1 MIIKLS
7 KIVYRLIPFQWMR
20 RLVFNIYAK
29 LVKNKEVQINRDG
42 INYNLNLGEL
52 IDLAL
57 YLDKFEPKVVQYI
70 NKYTKEGM
78 IVLDIG
84 ANIGAH
90 TLSLSKI
97 AGKNGVIYAFE
108 PTQYAFD
115 KLQKNIGLNSD
126 LNIKS
131 YRVALSDFKEDDREI
146 TYRSSWKT
154 DGSFVDASCKVNFIK
169 LDDFISENN
178 ISSVDLIKIDVD
190 GNEFGV
196 LNGGLKMLKK
206 NHPQLIMEL
215 VGVHLQNDNTNPYK
229 LLEVLGYKFINID
242 NGDSYS
248 SSSELKNIIDAEDNE
263 MKTSINIYAYYNK
276 Q

>member
-1 MIIKLS
+1 MMIKLS
-7 KIVYRLIPFQWMR
+7 KIIYSLIPFQWMR
-20 RLVFNIYAK
+20 QLVFNIYAK

-90 TLSLSKI
+90 TLRLSKI

-131 YRVALSDFKEDDREI
+131 YRVALSDFKEDNREI

-178 ISSVDLIKIDVD
+178 ILSVDLIKIDVD

-229 LLEVLGYKFINID
+229 LLEILGYKFINID

-248 SSSELKNIIDAEDNE
+248 SSSELKNIIDADDNE